1 MSCAALDR
9 TSSDTV
15 SGSVSI
21 PESTPKTSPIG
32 PLNLLYIC
40 IGLLGSGAFG
50 IVHHVKDRETG
61 EESVIKTVK
70 KRDERTILDTKN
82 EIKFGMKLKSS
93 NHFFKVLKSHEDDS
107 NFYIIMEYFKGMD
120 LFDFMEKYP
129 KIFMKNPKIF
139 WFVIGEILQGL
150 VYLHSQGIAHL
161 DIKLENVFLLLDTT
175 DNIIGVKLMDL
186 GLAVEISHED
196 KKFFKGTAPYMAPE
210 IFTSK
215 FTTESKAD
223 IWSLGITAYAMLM
236 QCLPISSRIKD
247 PQHAQ
252 EEIYAKIKK
261 LLSHSKITPFKQLSE
276 DKKISEI
283 QQFINL
289 FFIINPV
296 ERPTAKQL
304 LDFILS
310 TDSSKAQIDH

>member
-9 TSSDTV
+9 TSSID
-15 SGSVSI
+15 GSNTSSK
-21 PESTPKTSPIG
+21 STPKTSPIG
-32 PLNLLYIC
+32 PLDLLYIC

-61 EESVIKTVK
+61 EEYVIKTVK
-70 KRDERTILDTKN
+70 KRDERTNLDTKN
-82 EIKFGMKLKSS
+82 EIKLGMMLKSS

-129 KIFMKNPKIF
+129 KFFMKNPKNF

-175 DNIIGVKLMDL
+175 ENIIGVKLMDL
-186 GLAVEISHED
+186 GLAVEIRHED
-196 KKFFKGTAPYMAPE
+196 KKIFQGTAPYMAPE
-210 IFTSK
+210 LFHLVCPTG
-215 FTTESKAD
+215 FKAD

-236 QCLPISSRIKD
+236 QYLPIRSDKKD
-247 PQHAQ
+247 PRCAQ
-252 EEIYAKIKK
+252 KDIHEKIENF
-261 LLSHSKITPFKQLSE
+261 LRYEKINPFPKRSE
-276 DKKISEI
+276 DKEISEI
-283 QQFINL
+283 QQFIASC
-289 FFIINPV
+289 FVVDP
-296 ERPTAKQL
+296 EKRPSAQQL
-304 LDFILS
+304 LDTYVLQ
-310 TDSSKAQIDH
+310 THQKAQISP